1 MSRCTQCTS
10 GFFTSIYWRKDMQ
23 PRVPDKI
30 NHSLIMNF
38 ICPKLSER
46 SKGNL
51 HYQVW
56 RNNDDQSL
64 GIAISKN
71 ESSGGFSAELVKVS
85 DILETLNGLRKT
97 GRAFHATAL
106 KQLFIGKSAN
116 NPCFLAA
123 ILVDQKVIHPHP
135 NTQRLLEVSGDAEFW
150 ESRLKEASPEKHTA
164 AIVNVESPKVGRV
177 AKPTKEG

>member
-1 MSRCTQCTS
+1 
-10 GFFTSIYWRKDMQ
+10 MQ

-30 NHSLIMNF
+30 NHSLITTF

-51 HYQVW
+51 HYQLW

-71 ESSGGFSAELVKVS
+71 ESSGGFSAELVKVT
-85 DILETLNGLRKT
+85 DILQTLNSLRRT

-106 KQLFIGKSAN
+106 KPLFIGKSAN
-116 NPCFLAA
+116 NSCFLAA

-135 NTQRLLEVSGDAEFW
+135 NTQRLLEVSDDVEFW
-150 ESRLKEASPEKHTA
+150 ELILKEASPEQPTVVT
-164 AIVNVESPKVGRV
+164 VNVDSASDKPKAGRS
-177 AKPTKEG
+177 AKVTKEE